1 MKKQFLF
8 FLTITFG
15 VLFNLLFFI
24 QISAQPD
31 TLAVEKVTGN
41 IWMLRQNSAGNV
53 GVFTSN
59 DGFIIVDDQFR
70 TDSEKVR
77 EGLAKIAKLPVKYI
91 INTHWHADHS
101 EGNEN
106 FARTGS
112 VIVAHENSRQR
123 LTTDQFVELFQML
136 HAARPWEGLPSVTF
150 TQDFSF
156 YERGETIHVFHAPNA
171 HTDGDAIVHFQT
183 SNVFHMGDL
192 VIWWGLPFIDDQ
204 HGGSVN
210 GIIAAVER
218 VIPLCNDETR
228 IIPGHGKAGTKQDLL
243 DYLQMLKAVR
253 EKVAKGVEQ
262 GKTLEQIIAEKPA
275 GSFFSFISPDEFV
288 KVAWRGLQKERE

>member
-1 MKKQFLF
+1 MKKQFPLTVPIAVGMLF
-8 FLTITFG
+8 S
-15 VLFNLLFFI
+15 LLFSFR
-24 QISAQPD
+24 ISAQTD
-31 TLAVEKVTGN
+31 TLAVEKVAGN
-41 IWMLRQNSAGNV
+41 IWMLRQNSAGNI
-53 GVFTSN
+53 GVFASN

-70 TDSEKVR
+70 TDLEKIR
-77 EGLAKIAKLPVKYI
+77 KGLAKIATLPVKYI

-156 YERGETIHVFHAPNA
+156 YERGETIHVFHVPNA
-171 HTDGDAIVHFQT
+171 HTDGDAVIHFKT

-192 VIWWGLPFIDDQ
+192 VTWWGLPFIDDG
-204 HGGSVN
+204 HGGSIN
-210 GIIAAVER
+210 GVIAAVER
-218 VIPLCNDETR
+218 IIALCDDETK
-228 IIPGHGKAGTKQDLL
+228 IIPGHGKVGSKQELM
-243 DYLQMLKAVR
+243 DYLQMLKAIR
-253 EKVAKGVEQ
+253 DKVATGIEQ
-262 GKTLEQIIAEKPA
+262 GLTMEQIIAEKPA
-275 GSFFSFISPDEFV
+275 STFSSFFSADEFV
-288 KVAWRGLQKERE
+288 KIVYRGLQLERR